1 MGKNKIF
8 INFIFQEQFLLFL
21 MNTFS
26 KIIIIIMNKIETITT
41 ISENN
46 ENKAKVISNILGK
59 IEILI
64 VSYPHKMRE

>member
-1 MGKNKIF
+1 
-8 INFIFQEQFLLFL
+8 
-21 MNTFS
+21 
-26 KIIIIIMNKIETITT
+26 MNKIETITT

-64 VSYPHKMRE
+64 VSYPHNMRE